1 MQPLPPDRAQR
12 VEPNRASRV
21 DQNRASRVGPDT
33 AFDRRLGR
41 RLGLAR
47 AALAWER
54 AWPLILPPLALAG
67 AFLAVALFD
76 ILPALPGWLHAL
88 MLSLWA
94 GGLAFLVA
102 RVPLRL
108 RLPCRDEAARRLER
122 DSELCH
128 RPLAALADRMAG
140 SGDDPLALALWQA
153 HRRRMTGLLGGLRVA
168 LPHPAMAARDPW
180 GWRAAVLLA
189 LVIAVAGGWPD
200 ARHRLTRAVSPDV
213 QAPGFT
219 PDALEVWITPPAYTG
234 LAPVLLKPDS
244 PDGERVVVPVG
255 STVLG
260 VLAGGWGAATL
271 VIDDTEIG
279 FDRHSDG
286 GQRVE
291 TKLMAGRDL
300 AVRQA
305 GRRVAAWPIQVAADA
320 LPSVSFSVPPEP
332 GERGRLR
339 LTAAASDD
347 YGLTKVWVELRRL
360 GLPTGDPPL
369 MPGGDSPLMLD
380 GDSPLVIE
388 LPLPSGR
395 PRSAD
400 LASWHDLTAHPWS
413 GLPVSLRPVAQD
425 GAGQTGAG
433 DLVAI
438 TLPERDFR
446 HPVARALIEQRR
458 LLTESRTASR
468 DAIAMLDRFASQPAL
483 FNDDMVAFLA
493 MRMARHALTD
503 DDFDLPEA
511 QDLLW
516 NTALRI
522 EEGDL
527 SSAERNLEEAR
538 RALEKAIE
546 EGAAADQLAQLL
558 DQFQAAME
566 RYLDALTQRMAEQGQ
581 TPPLAMNSD
590 RVVSDEELA
599 NMLDGMRDMAQTGA
613 REALREMLKTLSQML
628 DGLQAGPPQQAAGP
642 AVEGLRQLRDLAR
655 RQQELLDRSHRRA
668 QGEAGKEAGSKE
680 SGKAETQAQQA
691 LRRTLGEAAG
701 KLSEGLGDVPA
712 ALGDADRAMGD
723 AAGQLGQ
730 GQWGN
735 AAEAQAE
742 ALKQLGQA
750 TREAMAQMGAG
761 GSPGM
766 AGAVPRDPL
775 GRPLGGSGLADDG
788 TTRIPDRSDLQKA
801 REILDELRR
810 RAGETRRP
818 EPERDYLRRLLK
830 QF

>member
-1 MQPLPPDRAQR
+1 MQPHPPP
-12 VEPNRASRV
+12 VE
-21 DQNRASRVGPDT
+21 PDT

-67 AFLAVALFD
+67 AFLALALFD
-76 ILPALPGWLHAL
+76 VLPLLPGWLHAL
-88 MLSLWA
+88 MLSLGA

-108 RLPCRDEAARRLER
+108 RLPGHDEAARRLER
-122 DSELCH
+122 DSALPH
-128 RPLAALADRMAG
+128 RPLAALADRLAG
-140 SGDDPLALALWQA
+140 RGDDPLALALWQA
-153 HRRRMTGLLGGLRVA
+153 HRRRMAALLGILRVA
-168 LPHPAMAARDPW
+168 LPHPNMAARDPW
-180 GWRAAVLLA
+180 GWRAAVLLLLA
-189 LVIAVAGGWPD
+189 IAITGGWPD
-200 ARHRLTRAVSPDV
+200 ARHRVMRALTPDV

-234 LAPVLLKPDS
+234 LAPVLLRPGPANDE
-244 PDGERVVVPVG
+244 PVVVPAG
-255 STVLG
+255 STLLG
-260 VLAGGWGAATL
+260 VLAGGWGSATL
-271 VIDDTEIG
+271 LIDEAEIR
-279 FDRHSDG
+279 FDKQSDG

-291 TKLMAGRDL
+291 TKLVAGREL

-320 LPSVSFSVPPEP
+320 LPSIAFALPPEA

-339 LTAAASDD
+339 LAAAASDD
-347 YGLTKVWVELRRL
+347 YGLAKVWVELRRL
-360 GLPTGDPPL
+360 GLPDTDPPL
-369 MPGGDSPLMLD
+369 
-380 GDSPLVIE
+380 VVE
-388 LPLPSGR
+388 LPLPGGR
-395 PRSAD
+395 PRSAE

-413 GLPVSLRPVAQD
+413 GLPVGLRPVAQD
-425 GAGQTGAG
+425 GAGQIGAG
-433 DLVAI
+433 DTVAI

-458 LLTESRTASR
+458 LLTESRSA
-468 DAIAMLDRFASQPAL
+468 APNAVALLDRIASQPAV

-493 MRMARHALTD
+493 MRAARHALTD
-503 DDFDLPEA
+503 GDFDLPDA

-546 EGAAADQLAQLL
+546 EGASAEQVAQLL
-558 DQFQAAME
+558 DEFQAAMD

-581 TPPLAMNSD
+581 QPPLPMTSD

-599 NMLDGMRDMAQTGA
+599 GMLDGMRDMAKTGA
-613 REALREMLKTLSQML
+613 RDALREMLKNLSQML
-628 DGLQAGPPQQAAGP
+628 DGLQTMPQQQAGGP
-642 AVEGLRQLRDLAR
+642 AAEGMQQLRDLAR
-655 RQQELLDRSHRRA
+655 RQQDMLDRSHRRA
-668 QGEAGKEAGSKE
+668 QGEMGKET
-680 SGKAETQAQQA
+680 GKPGGPRQEAQAQAQA
-691 LRRTLGEAAG
+691 QENLRRALGEAAG
-701 KLSEGLGDVPA
+701 KLGEGLGDVPA
-712 ALGDADRAMGD
+712 ALGEADRAMGE
-723 AAGQLGQ
+723 AAGQLAQ
-730 GQWGN
+730 GQWGA

-742 ALKQLGQA
+742 ALKQLGEA
-750 TREAMAQMGAG
+750 AREAMAQMGAG

-766 AGAVPRDPL
+766 VGAMPRDPL
-775 GRPLGGSGLADDG
+775 GRPLNGSGLADDG
-788 TTRIPDRSDLQKA
+788 TTRIPDRGDLQKA

-810 RAGETRRP
+810 RAGEGQRP
-818 EPERDYLRRLLK
+818 QPERDYLKRLLK